1 VNVEQL
7 RPSPLIYVR
16 RLLGYRDRDFLFRT
30 ILILLGFSLVPLAE
44 IMLFVFLG
52 QVIGIYLVLIIAVIA
67 GLAGG
72 FAILSQARRME
83 ARLQEVIRAGAWPG
97 RELVD
102 CAGYLAAAVLLITPG
117 FITDVAGLLLLVPP
131 LRRKAGKL
139 LAAKLAAGFSELYD
153 RLELSRL

>member
-1 VNVEQL
+1 VNVEQP